1 MKDNLIRVAV
11 IGAGIGRAHVIGYA
25 AMPDKFEVATVCDL
39 NLDRAKD
46 AVALVKTA
54 KAVTDIQAVFADPTI
69 DIVDICLPPK
79 LHAPIT
85 LAALQAG
92 KHVICEKPL
101 AGSLADV
108 RSIMEA
114 TEACGRQVFPVFQYR
129 YGTSYR
135 ALHELKLRGLLGRP
149 HVVSLETHWQRGAD
163 YYAEPWRGT
172 WAGELGG
179 VLVSHACHLHNLATH
194 LVGNVRQVAAFIDTR
209 VNPIET
215 EDCAA
220 ISMLTT
226 EGAMITSSVTLGSA
240 GNISRLRACF
250 EHLTVTS
257 SNEPYQICS
266 VPWTY
271 QASNPERQAEVDA
284 IVQAAPEIP
293 PRFPGFFAD
302 IHRHLTGEPDLYLP
316 TLQEAYHSIE
326 LITAFYASA
335 HTRQIVTLPLAQ
347 DHPLFGGWR
356 A

>member
-1 MKDNLIRVAV
+1 MKTDPIRVAV

-25 AMPDKFEVATVCDL
+25 AMPDKFEVAAVCDL
-39 NLDRAKD
+39 NLERARD
-46 AVALVKTA
+46 AASLVTTA
-54 KAVTDIQAVFADPTI
+54 KAVTDIQTVFADPTI

-85 LAALQAG
+85 IAALQAG

-108 RSIMEA
+108 EA
-114 TEACGRQVFPVFQYR
+114 IREAAKASGRQVFPVFQYR

-135 ALHELKLRGLLGRP
+135 ALHELKQRGLLGRP
-149 HVVSLETHWQRGAD
+149 YVVSLETHWQRGAD

-194 LVGNVRQVAAFIDTR
+194 LVGDVRQVAAFIDTR

-220 ISMLTT
+220 ISMRTT

-257 SNEPYQICS
+257 SDEPYQVCS
-266 VPWTY
+266 APWTFR
-271 QASNPERQAEVDA
+271 ATDPDKQAEVDL

-302 IHRHLTGEPDLYLP
+302 IHRYLTDEPDLYLP
-316 TLQEAYHSIE
+316 TLYEAYHSIE

-335 HTRQIVTLPLAQ
+335 RSGQVLTLPLGR

-356 A
+356 E